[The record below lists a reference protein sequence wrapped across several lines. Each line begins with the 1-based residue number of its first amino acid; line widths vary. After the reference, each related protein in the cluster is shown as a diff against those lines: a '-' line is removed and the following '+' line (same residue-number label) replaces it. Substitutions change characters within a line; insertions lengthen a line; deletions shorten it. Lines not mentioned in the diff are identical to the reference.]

1 MVHGGNYTVSE
12 TFAGRRVGKHF
23 CATKRLTDIF
33 REHEY
38 STLPSASPRNFAT
51 SKFVENSTTSTERTL
66 EEKLG
71 LFNDFPPDC
80 GNRIQASVTSLIL
93 QHWQNAVFLPPHP
106 P

>member
-80 GNRIQASVTSLIL
+80 RNPVQASSHFFNT
-93 QHWQNAVFLPPHP
+93 PT
-106 P
+106 

>member
-1 MVHGGNYTVSE
+1 MVHGGNYTVTD
-12 TFAGRRVGKHF
+12 TFAGRKVGKHF

-38 STLPSASPRNFAT
+38 STLRSASLLNFAT

-66 EEKLG
+66 EEMLG

-80 GNRIQASVTSLIL
+80 GNPVQAPSHFFNT
-93 QHWQNAVFLPPHP
+93 PT
-106 P
+106 